1 MAPTTDVNNMILG
14 ISGEH
19 KIIMEYV
26 VNFDKS
32 LKEKDYKTLSSQIKG
47 LAGFLEE
54 DLLKH
59 FAVEEQFFFPA
70 VLLTD
75 PPLEAIQMV
84 LELQKEHGR
93 LERELEEFEGFA
105 DTADMLTSDLSSE
118 DLTVLKRFIDELKKH
133 AQVEIK
139 EFFPLL
145 DGSRKAIAHLKKLLK
160 EASARGKSAEQ

>member
-1 MAPTTDVNNMILG
+1 MAPAANINNMILG

-19 KIIMEYV
+19 KIIMEYI

-59 FAVEEQFFFPA
+59 FAIEEQFFFPA
-70 VLLTD
+70 VVLAMPSSET
-75 PPLEAIQMV
+75 IGMV
-84 LELQKEHGR
+84 LDLQKQHGR
-93 LERELEEFEGFA
+93 LERELEEFEEIAKGGL
-105 DTADMLTSDLSSE
+105 LTSDASAE
-118 DLTVLKRFIDELKKH
+118 DLSVLKRFMNDLKEH
-133 AQVEIK
+133 AQFEIK

-160 EASARGKSAEQ
+160 QASDQGKSSEQ